1 MKDLLPHYERELAF
15 LRTRGREFAERYP
28 KIASRLMMSGE
39 GSDDPHVERMIESFA
54 LLSARV
60 SKRLEDSYPEF
71 AESLLSVLYPHYLR
85 PFPSCSIA
93 CFQNAEMPLDP
104 PEGITIPRGTTLK
117 SRAVNG
123 AECTF
128 RTAWDVST
136 STMHLSRAC
145 FSPVPS
151 LPARV
156 SLPPGASAMLSLDLR
171 RTHGSGEAASSGQS
185 TVRLYIDAAQSVTA
199 ALRDALFLSVAA
211 TFVECDSG
219 WRRVSASLI
228 EAVGFRA
235 EEALVDYPSNVHDGY
250 RYLTEYFAFPEK
262 FSFFDLCLGRLPPDL
277 LQHDE
282 LTLHFA
288 LSGLH
293 AESDAA
299 RLLQGIDTR
308 TLRTGCVP
316 VVNLF
321 PKRGEPIRLS
331 GQKTC
336 FSVIADARRAFAYE
350 VASIDSVHRV
360 SQSGQGEQITE
371 FRPFFSLRHGERAI
385 EDGNYWISS
394 RNAQLAEKSP
404 GHETGIAI
412 VESAAGVPSRQSDV
426 LSVALTCTNRDL
438 PTLLPVNGPGA
449 ELIPEGGLHSG
460 PVRLL
465 RRPTASCRFDHQRD
479 GLWRLVS
486 HLSLNHLSISGSGL
500 QAFREML
507 CLYDL
512 PRTTLNGRKIDG
524 IKGIENVTKTTW
536 LNGKP
541 FACFVRGIE
550 VRITIDED
558 AFVGSG
564 LDVFARVMDCFLGLY
579 VHLNSFVQVVLVS
592 SRTAEEL
599 IRCKP
604 RSGESILG

>member
-1 MKDLLPHYERELAF
+1 
-15 LRTRGREFAERYP
+15 
-28 KIASRLMMSGE
+28 
-39 GSDDPHVERMIESFA
+39 
-54 LLSARV
+54 
-60 SKRLEDSYPEF
+60 
-71 AESLLSVLYPHYLR
+71 
-85 PFPSCSIA
+85 
-93 CFQNAEMPLDP
+93 
-104 PEGITIPRGTTLK
+104 
-117 SRAVNG
+117 
-123 AECTF
+123 
-128 RTAWDVST
+128 
-136 STMHLSRAC
+136 
-145 FSPVPS
+145 
-151 LPARV
+151 
-156 SLPPGASAMLSLDLR
+156 
-171 RTHGSGEAASSGQS
+171 
-185 TVRLYIDAAQSVTA
+185 
-199 ALRDALFLSVAA
+199 VA
-211 TFVECDSG
+211 
-219 WRRVSASLI
+219 ASLI

-262 FSFFDLCLGRLPPDL
+262 FSFFDLCLDRLPPDL
-277 LQHDE
+277 PEHDE

-288 LSGLH
+288 LTGLH

-308 TLRTGCVP
+308 TR
-316 VVNLF
+316 
-321 PKRGEPIRLS
+321 RGEPIRLS

-336 FSVIADARRAFAYE
+336 YPVIADARRAYAYE
-350 VASIDSVHRV
+350 VSSIDSVHRV
-360 SQSGQGEQITE
+360 SQSGQGEQMTE
-371 FRPFFSLRHGERAI
+371 FRPFFSLRHGERAT

-394 RNAQLAEKSP
+394 RDAQLAEKSP

-449 ELIPEGGLHSG
+449 ELIPEGGPHSG
-460 PVRLL
+460 MLRLL
-465 RRPTASCRFDHQRD
+465 RRPSAPCRFDHQRD

-512 PRTTLNGRKIDG
+512 PRNALNGRKIDG
-524 IKGIENVTKTTW
+524 IKGIEHVTKTTW

-550 VRITIDED
+550 VRVTIDED

-564 LDVFARVMDCFLGLY
+564 LDVFARVMDRFFGLY